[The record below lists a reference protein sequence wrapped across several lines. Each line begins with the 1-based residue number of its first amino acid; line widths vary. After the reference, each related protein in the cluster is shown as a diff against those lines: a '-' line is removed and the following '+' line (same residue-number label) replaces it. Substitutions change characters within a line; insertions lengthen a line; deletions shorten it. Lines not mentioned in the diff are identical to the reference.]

1 MFVFVLHVLEVV
13 GVGAE
18 GFVAQTTGHRAFY
31 TGVYKVPYSSHMG
44 NLSGLLGKNIKLWR
58 RGGNIM
64 AVGKIIT

>member
-44 NLSGLLGKNIKLWR
+44 NLSGLLGKNIKL
-58 RGGNIM
+58 
-64 AVGKIIT
+64 